1 VTPIAADALRGFLDA
16 RDLGSGPLEVVPVGE
31 GHSLETYRI
40 RRPGLDA
47 ILRKPPSVRAS
58 PTAHDVLR
66 EARVLNGLGG
76 SCVRAPVVLAACADP
91 AILGAPFVVT
101 GTLPGRVIATS
112 LPKSLDTPAQRR
124 GISVE
129 LVDAL
134 VELHRFDW
142 AGSSLADLSRTDNYL
157 ERQLTRFHRIWHRDG
172 TRDVPGVE
180 EVFTRLC
187 ETAPSDGDVTL
198 IHGDYRLGNV
208 LFDIEAPAR
217 LTGILDWET
226 CTLGDP
232 VSDVAY
238 LLATYPDAD
247 DEHGVL
253 LSMSSVV
260 TREGFMTRAELA
272 ARYAAASG
280 RSLENLD
287 WYLAFAQWKV
297 AIILEGSYRK
307 HVDGLD
313 DDPFFAE
320 LELGVPELIGRA
332 GELVARM

>member
-1 VTPIAADALRGFLDA
+1 VTPIATDALRRFLDA
-16 RDLGSGPLEVVPVGE
+16 RDLGSGPVDVAPVGE

-47 ILRKPPSVRAS
+47 ILRKPPPVRAS

-66 EARVLNGLGG
+66 EARVLSGLGG
-76 SCVRAPVVLAACADP
+76 SSVRAPVVLATCEDP

-101 GTLPGRVIATS
+101 GTLPGSVIATR
-112 LPKSLDTPAQRR
+112 LPEALDTPVERR
-124 GISVE
+124 RISVE

-142 AGSSLADLSRTDNYL
+142 AESPLADLSATDNYL
-157 ERQLTRFHRIWHRDG
+157 ERQLTRFDRVWHREG
-172 TRDVPGVE
+172 TRDVPGVA
-180 EVFTRLC
+180 EVFARLC
-187 ETAPSDGDVTL
+187 ETVPGGGDVTL

-208 LFDIEAPAR
+208 LFDVGAPAR

-232 VSDVAY
+232 LSDVGY
-238 LLATYPDAD
+238 LLATYPDVD

-253 LSMSSVV
+253 LSLSSVV
-260 TREGFMTRAELA
+260 TGDGFMARAELA
-272 ARYAAASG
+272 AQYAAASG

-307 HVDGLD
+307 HVRGLD

-320 LELGVPELIGRA
+320 LERGVPELIQRA
-332 GELVARM
+332 WELVARV

>member
-1 VTPIAADALRGFLDA
+1 MTPIAAGALRGFLDA
-16 RDLGSGPLEVVPVGE
+16 RALGSGPVRVTPVGE

-40 RRPGLDA
+40 RRSGLDA
-47 ILRKPPSVRAS
+47 ILRTPPLVRAS

-66 EARVLNGLGG
+66 EARVLTALGQ
-76 SCVRAPVVLAACADP
+76 SSVRAPAILAACEDP

-101 GTLPGRVIATS
+101 RTLPGTVIATE
-112 LPKSLDTPAQRR
+112 LPEPLDTPSERR
-124 GISVE
+124 RISVE

-142 AGSSLADLSRTDNYL
+142 AGSPLADLSRADNYL
-157 ERQLTRFHRIWHRDG
+157 DRQLTRFGGVWRREA

-180 EVFTRLC
+180 EVFTRLG
-187 ETAPSDGDVTL
+187 ETAPADGEVTL

-208 LFDIEAPAR
+208 LFDVGAPAR

-232 VSDVAY
+232 LTDLAY

-247 DEHGVL
+247 DEHGIL
-253 LSMSSVV
+253 LSLSSVV
-260 TREGFMTRAELA
+260 TREGFMTRGELA
-272 ARYAAASG
+272 QHYAAASG
-280 RSLENLD
+280 RSLTNLD

-307 HVDGLD
+307 HLQGVD

-320 LELGVPELIGRA
+320 LEHGVPELVQRA
-332 GELVARM
+332 WDLVSGL